1 MTLDHIIFFGE
12 SWKAIS
18 QFWYRAARSLL

>member
-1 MTLDHIIFFGE
+1 MTLDFIIFLGK

-18 QFWYRAARSLL
+18 QFWHRAARSLL